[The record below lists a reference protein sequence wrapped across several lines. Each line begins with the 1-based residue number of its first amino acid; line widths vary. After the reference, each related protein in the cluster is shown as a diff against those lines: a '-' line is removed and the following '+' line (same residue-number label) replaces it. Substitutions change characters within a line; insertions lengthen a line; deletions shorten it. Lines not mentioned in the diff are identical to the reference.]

1 MIIDQVGWG
10 DVTMN
15 NQLQVERDDFKT
27 MIIDQLSGM
36 ILKWMIIDQ

>member
-1 MIIDQVGWG
+1 MIIGQVGWG

-15 NQLQVERDDFKT
+15 NQLLVERDDFKT